1 MTTVARWKAALQRI
15 ADGEDYPD
23 LIAKE
28 ALRSRTSQPCSK
40 PKPIPYEERREERAA
55 KMLKVYED
63 WWDAGRPSIRAY
75 AKQLGVSPGTAGGWL
90 QMGGH
95 MIAGSHRPNHRL
107 HKQVY
112 RWIYGEVEEG

>member
-28 ALRSRTSQPCSK
+28 ALRSRKPPPSTK
-40 PKPIPYEERREERAA
+40 PKPIPYEKTEQRRAERREKILRI
-55 KMLKVYED
+55 YED
-63 WWDAGRPSIRAY
+63 WWDSGRPSQRVW
-75 AKQLGVSPGTAGGWL
+75 AKKHGVAVSTIGNWL
-90 QMGGH
+90 WMGGH
-95 MIAGSHRPNHRL
+95 MICHMKNHRL

-112 RWIYGEVEEG
+112 PWIYGK